1 MSARDLD
8 TRIDWFRVIADLNRA
23 GYSTRGFAD
32 SLGIARTTIEGW
44 KAGSEPKHADGEKL
58 LAWWSQVTGREV
70 GTAPRQPRLPGIRPA
85 PTANMRPV
93 PTLEAFAMPRGTPNK
108 ARAVLTPGEPIA
120 VQETAPAPA
129 DEVLTVPDAGVAG
142 IARELEPREVEVV
155 GFAPAPDPQTVEAKA
170 HPHETAQEI
179 ADRTG
184 RPCLDPRE
192 GWVLPSAPNVN
203 VAKIG
208 GR

>member
-1 MSARDLD
+1 MSARNLD

-70 GTAPRQPRLPGIRPA
+70 GTAPRQPRLPGIRPS

-108 ARAVLTPGEPIA
+108 ARAVLTPGEPVA
-120 VQETAPAPA
+120 VQESAQAPAGV
-129 DEVLTVPDAGVAG
+129 VLPVPDAGADDD
-142 IARELEPREVEVV
+142 ARELETQGVEIDD
-155 GFAPAPDPQTVEAKA
+155 GHQD
-170 HPHETAQEI
+170 ETAQEI

-184 RPCLDPRE
+184 RPYLDQRE
-192 GWVLPSAPNVN
+192 GWVLPSAPNTN

>member
-93 PTLEAFAMPRGTPNK
+93 PTLEAFAMPRGVPNR
-108 ARAVLTPGEPIA
+108 ARAVLTPGEPVA
-120 VQETAPAPA
+120 VQEAAQAPA
-129 DEVLTVPDAGVAG
+129 DAVLTVPDAGADDD
-142 IARELEPREVEVV
+142 ARELEQQDVEIDD
-155 GFAPAPDPQTVEAKA
+155 GEQD
-170 HPHETAQEI
+170 ETAQKI

-184 RPCLDPRE
+184 RPYLDPRE
-192 GWVLPSAPNVN
+192 GWVLPSAPNPN

>member
-58 LAWWSQVTGREV
+58 LAWWAQVTGREV
-70 GTAPRQPRLPGIRPA
+70 GAAPRQPRLPGIRPS

-93 PTLEAFAMPRGTPNK
+93 PTLEAFAMSRGIPNK
-108 ARAVLTPGEPIA
+108 ARTVQTPGEPIA
-120 VQETAPAPA
+120 TQEAAQAPA
-129 DEVLTVPDAGVAG
+129 EHVLTVPDAGADDD
-142 IARELEPREVEVV
+142 ARELEPQDVEI
-155 GFAPAPDPQTVEAKA
+155 VEAAVSRKQV
-170 HPHETAQEI
+170 ETSQEI

-184 RPCLDPRE
+184 RPYLDPQE
-192 GWVLPSAPNVN
+192 GWVLPSAPNPN

>member
-93 PTLEAFAMPRGTPNK
+93 HTLEAFAMPRGVPNR
-108 ARAVLTPGEPIA
+108 ARAVLTPGEPVA
-120 VQETAPAPA
+120 AQETAPAPA
-129 DEVLTVPDAGVAG
+129 EDVLTVPDAGADDD
-142 IARELEPREVEVV
+142 ARELEPQGVEIDE
-155 GFAPAPDPQTVEAKA
+155 GEQG
-170 HPHETAQEI
+170 ETAQEI

-184 RPCLDPRE
+184 RPYLDPRE
-192 GWVLPSAPNVN
+192 GWVLPSAPNPN

>member
-8 TRIDWFRVIADLNRA
+8 TRVDWFRVIADLNRA

-93 PTLEAFAMPRGTPNK
+93 PTQEAFAMPRGTPNK
-108 ARAVLTPGEPIA
+108 ARAVQTPGEPIA
-120 VQETAPAPA
+120 TQEAAPAPA
-129 DEVLTVPDAGVAG
+129 DGVLTVPDAGADDD
-142 IARELEPREVEVV
+142 ARELEPQDVEIDD
-155 GFAPAPDPQTVEAKA
+155 GEQG
-170 HPHETAQEI
+170 ETAQKI

-184 RPCLDPRE
+184 RPYLDPRE
-192 GWVLPSAPNVN
+192 GWVLPSAPNPN

>member
-32 SLGIARTTIEGW
+32 SLGIARMTIEGW

-58 LAWWSQVTGREV
+58 LTWWSQVTGRDV

-85 PTANMRPV
+85 PTANMRPI

-108 ARAVLTPGEPIA
+108 ARAVQTPGEPIA
-120 VQETAPAPA
+120 TQEAAPAPA
-129 DEVLTVPDAGVAG
+129 EEVLTVPDAGADDD
-142 IARELEPREVEVV
+142 AREPEPQDVEI
-155 GFAPAPDPQTVEAKA
+155 VEAAVSRKQG
-170 HPHETAQEI
+170 ETAQEI

-184 RPCLDPRE
+184 RPFLDPRE
-192 GWVLPSAPNVN
+192 GWVLPSAPSPN

>member
-44 KAGSEPKHADGEKL
+44 KAGAEPKHADGEKL
-58 LAWWSQVTGREV
+58 LAWWSQVTGRDLC
-70 GTAPRQPRLPGIRPA
+70 TAPRQPRLPGIRPA
-85 PTANMRPV
+85 PTANMRPVPTPV

-120 VQETAPAPA
+120 VQEAAQAPA
-129 DEVLTVPDAGVAG
+129 DDVLTVPDAGVDF
-142 IARELEPREVEVV
+142 V
-155 GFAPAPDPQTVEAKA
+155 PAVDPLTIEAQA

-184 RPCLDPRE
+184 RPFLDPRE
-192 GWVLPSAPNVN
+192 GWVLPSAPNPN

>member
-93 PTLEAFAMPRGTPNK
+93 PTLESFAMPRGVPNR
-108 ARAVLTPGEPIA
+108 ARAVLTPGEPVA
-120 VQETAPAPA
+120 AQEAAQVHA
-129 DEVLTVPDAGVAG
+129 EDVLTVPGAGADDD
-142 IARELEPREVEVV
+142 ARELVPQDVEIDD
-155 GFAPAPDPQTVEAKA
+155 GEQD
-170 HPHETAQEI
+170 ETAQEI

-184 RPCLDPRE
+184 RPHLDLRE
-192 GWVLPSAPNVN
+192 GWVLPSAPNPN

>member
-58 LAWWSQVTGREV
+58 LAWWSQVTGRDV
-70 GTAPRQPRLPGIRPA
+70 GTAPRQPRLPGIRPS

-93 PTLEAFAMPRGTPNK
+93 PTLEAFAMPRGVPNR
-108 ARAVLTPGEPIA
+108 ARAVLTPGEPVA
-120 VQETAPAPA
+120 VQEAAQAPAGV
-129 DEVLTVPDAGVAG
+129 VLPVPDAGADDD
-142 IARELEPREVEVV
+142 ARELEPQGVEIDD
-155 GFAPAPDPQTVEAKA
+155 GEQG
-170 HPHETAQEI
+170 ETAQEI

-184 RPCLDPRE
+184 RPYFDPRE
-192 GWVLPSAPNVN
+192 GWVLPSAPNPN

>member
-44 KAGSEPKHADGEKL
+44 KAGAEPKHADGEKL
-58 LAWWSQVTGREV
+58 LAWWAQVTGRDLC
-70 GTAPRQPRLPGIRPA
+70 TAPRQPRLPGIRPA
-85 PTANMRPV
+85 PTANMRPVPTPV

-108 ARAVLTPGEPIA
+108 ARAVLTPGEPVA
-120 VQETAPAPA
+120 VQEAAPAPA
-129 DEVLTVPDAGVAG
+129 DDVLTASDAGADDD
-142 IARELEPREVEVV
+142 AREPEPQDVEI
-155 GFAPAPDPQTVEAKA
+155 VEAAVSRKQG
-170 HPHETAQEI
+170 ETAQEI

-184 RPCLDPRE
+184 RPYLDPRE
-192 GWVLPSAPNVN
+192 GWVLPSAPNPN

>member
-44 KAGSEPKHADGEKL
+44 KAGAEPKHADGEKL
-58 LAWWSQVTGREV
+58 LAWWAQVTGRDLC
-70 GTAPRQPRLPGIRPA
+70 TAPRQPRLPGIRPA

-93 PTLEAFAMPRGTPNK
+93 PTLEAFAMPRGIPNK
-108 ARAVLTPGEPIA
+108 ARAVLTPGEPVA
-120 VQETAPAPA
+120 VQEAAPAPA
-129 DEVLTVPDAGVAG
+129 DDD
-142 IARELEPREVEVV
+142 AREPEPQDVEVV
-155 GFAPAPDPQTVEAKA
+155 EAAVSRKQG
-170 HPHETAQEI
+170 ETAQEI

-184 RPCLDPRE
+184 RPYLDPRE
-192 GWVLPSAPNVN
+192 GWVLPSAPNPN

>member
-93 PTLEAFAMPRGTPNK
+93 PTLEAFAMPRGVPNR
-108 ARAVLTPGEPIA
+108 ARAVLTPGEPVA
-120 VQETAPAPA
+120 VQEAAQAPA
-129 DEVLTVPDAGVAG
+129 EHVLTVPDAGADDD
-142 IARELEPREVEVV
+142 ARELETQDVEIDD
-155 GFAPAPDPQTVEAKA
+155 GEQG
-170 HPHETAQEI
+170 ETAQEI

-184 RPCLDPRE
+184 RPHLDLRE
-192 GWVLPSAPNVN
+192 GWVLPSAPNTN